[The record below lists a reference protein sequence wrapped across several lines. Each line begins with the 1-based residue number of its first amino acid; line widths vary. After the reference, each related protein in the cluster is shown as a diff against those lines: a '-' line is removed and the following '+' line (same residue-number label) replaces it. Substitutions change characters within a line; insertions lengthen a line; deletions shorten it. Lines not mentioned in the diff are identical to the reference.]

1 MLNNQSLYFIAE
13 IGLNHNGNLNIAK
26 KTILAAKIAGA
37 HGVKFQAFK
46 TEEFLSDKNSKY
58 KYQNNNKIITENTF
72 NMFKRLE
79 FKTSWFKILKKYCD
93 KIKIDFLMSVAD
105 INSAKKYLRT
115 NPVAIKVSS
124 EDIINYPLL
133 KFLSKSNKEIILSTG
148 MANEKEIQNA
158 VKIFKNKKKLI
169 LMHCVSLYPT
179 RNFEAN
185 LNRIKSL
192 QQKFNLRIGYSDHT
206 LGLDASKI
214 AYILGAKIIEKHFTL
229 NNRLKGPDHKMSIN
243 RNQLKNLII
252 KIKKID
258 NFLNDGAINPHGRE
272 IIAKINFR
280 RSIVAKKKIKKN
292 SIIKKSMLALKR
304 PGTGIHPSNISQI
317 VNKKSIKDYDIN
329 EQIQIKNL
337 K

>member
-37 HGVKFQAFK
+37 HAVKFQAFK
-46 TEEFLSDKNSKY
+46 TEEFLSDKKSKY
-58 KYQNNNKIITENTF
+58 KYQNNKKIKKENMF

-79 FKTSWFKILKKYCD
+79 FNNSWFMILKKYCD

-105 INSAKKYLRT
+105 IESAKKYLKI

-133 KFLSKSNKEIILSTG
+133 KFLSGTNKEIILSTG
-148 MANEKEIQNA
+148 MANVWEIKKAIN
-158 VKIFKNKKKLI
+158 IFKNKKKLI

-179 RNFEAN
+179 KIYEAN

-192 QQKFNLRIGYSDHT
+192 RQKFKLRIGYSDHT
-206 LGLDASKI
+206 IGLDASKI
-214 AYILGAKIIEKHFTL
+214 AYIMGAKIIEKHFTFS
-229 NNRLKGPDHKMSIN
+229 NRLVGPDHKMSIN

-252 KIKKID
+252 QIKKID
-258 NFLNDGAINPHGRE
+258 DFLDNGAINPRGRE
-272 IIAKINFR
+272 IFSKINFR
-280 RSIVAKKKIKKN
+280 RSIVAKIKIKKN
-292 SIIKKSMLALKR
+292 SIIKSNMLALKR
-304 PGTGIHPSNISQI
+304 PGTGIHPINIKKI
-317 VNKKSIKDYDIN
+317 INKKSIKNYDIN
-329 EQIQIKNL
+329 EQILIKNL